1 MWMSFWQ
8 SQSSSQLA
16 PKLWLNKSRNSL
28 KGGYNQIG
36 HAEIQFSN
44 REQMW
49 SELAFYMHIY
59 IEAEDVAFSSFSF
72 IHLLYV
78 LMAYH
83 VASILEGAGLLWE
96 QRLWSSGDFAH
107 GLTIQILRGN
117 CRVWPR
123 HGSFNYREA
132 EGTSENTEAG
142 LLA

>member
-1 MWMSFWQ
+1 
-8 SQSSSQLA
+8 
-16 PKLWLNKSRNSL
+16 
-28 KGGYNQIG
+28 
-36 HAEIQFSN
+36 
-44 REQMW
+44 MW

-59 IEAEDVAFSSFSF
+59 TEAEDVAFSSFSF

-107 GLTIQILRGN
+107 GLTVQILRGN
-117 CRVWPR
+117 CRLWPR

>member
-1 MWMSFWQ
+1 
-8 SQSSSQLA
+8 
-16 PKLWLNKSRNSL
+16 
-28 KGGYNQIG
+28 
-36 HAEIQFSN
+36 
-44 REQMW
+44 MW

-107 GLTIQILRGN
+107 GLTVQILRGN
-117 CRVWPR
+117 CRLWPR